1 MKLIGRRCSGHDL
14 CVPLPREV
22 PPELRCQPEQPQG
35 YGAGGGVSCGCQ
47 MPKDLDERVLREL
60 REDLQECRRR
70 GYVLIEAA

>member
-1 MKLIGRRCSGHDL
+1 
-14 CVPLPREV
+14 
-22 PPELRCQPEQPQG
+22 
-35 YGAGGGVSCGCQ
+35 